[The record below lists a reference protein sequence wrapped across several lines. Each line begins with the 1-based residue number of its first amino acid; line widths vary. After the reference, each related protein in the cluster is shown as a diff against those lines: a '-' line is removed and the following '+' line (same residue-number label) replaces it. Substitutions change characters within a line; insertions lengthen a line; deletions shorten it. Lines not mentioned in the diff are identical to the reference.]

1 MPRRNKARITRS
13 KTSSPQPPEPSRGI
27 AVACLTA
34 LCVLFVASEVFTY
47 TRQSATWDEPGHL
60 LAGYA
65 ALTRGDY
72 RVDIEHP
79 PLLRAWLALPLLTMR
94 VNDGAL
100 DQIEHTNPETLAF
113 QGPFDLG
120 HRFLYLD
127 NDADRLLY
135 RARFMTVLLGAGLG
149 CLVFCWAYEWL
160 GPRGAILAI
169 LLYVTEPNIA
179 AHSALATS
187 DLGVSCFI
195 FATVYFLWR
204 SARSLNALNLSLLA
218 VSFVFALLSKFSA
231 LVLLP
236 IAVVLLVF
244 VVARGRLTVRAA
256 GAVVLL
262 LLAAGFVGSW
272 TGYGFQFAQARTPGW
287 SFALHNNSAAL
298 NSVPMTAAL
307 VGWLDANHVLPSA
320 LVQGFLHGQG
330 LATGRPAFLMG
341 DYSLTGWWYYFPA
354 AFLLKTSLTL
364 LVLLALHLVLRT
376 WRAAGNRVSI
386 LAFVVLPIVIYM
398 SIAMAS
404 ALNIGLRHILPVYPF
419 VILIAAQTA
428 DALVSKAGKRALVV
442 AAAIAVAAVVEFGTT
457 YPHPL
462 AFFNALAGGPH
473 NGFRYLAD
481 SNVDWGQDLK
491 PLKRWMEQN
500 RVDRMGLAYFGT
512 ADPAYYGMNVRYLWG
527 TTVPGVKPEDM
538 GPPSLPGYVA
548 VSVTLLDGVPF
559 QEGARDFYR
568 PLRDSEPVAD
578 IGGSI
583 RVYRVNSPWW

>member
-1 MPRRNKARITRS
+1 
-13 KTSSPQPPEPSRGI
+13 
-27 AVACLTA
+27 
-34 LCVLFVASEVFTY
+34 VLFVGSEVYTY

-72 RVDIEHP
+72 RVDVEHP
-79 PLLRAWLALPLLTMR
+79 PLLRAWLALPLLAMP
-94 VNDGAL
+94 VNGGAL
-100 DQIEHTNPETLAF
+100 DQVERTNPETLAF

-135 RARFMTVLLGAGLG
+135 RARFMTVLLGVLLG

-160 GPRGAILAI
+160 GPRGAVLAI

-179 AHSALATS
+179 AHSGLATN

-195 FATVYFLWR
+195 FAAVYFLWR
-204 SARSLNALNLSLLA
+204 SVRSFTALNLSLLA
-218 VSFVFALLSKFSA
+218 LAFVFALLSKFSA

-236 IAVVLLVF
+236 ILTALLAVMVL
-244 VVARGRLTVRAA
+244 RGQLRLRAA
-256 GAVVLL
+256 GGVLL
-262 LLAAGFVGSW
+262 LLLVAGFAGAW
-272 TGYGFQFAQARTPGW
+272 AGYGFQFAQTRTAGW
-287 SFALHNNSAAL
+287 SFALHSNSAAL
-298 NSVPMTAAL
+298 NSVPMTASL
-307 VGWLDANHVLPSA
+307 VGWLDTHHILPSA
-320 LVQGFLHGQG
+320 LVQGVLHGQG

-364 LVLLALHLVLRT
+364 LVLLALHVVLRT
-376 WRAAGNRVSI
+376 WRSRGNQAGVRP
-386 LAFVVLPIVIYM
+386 FVVFPILIYM
-398 SIAMAS
+398 AIAMSS

-428 DALVSKAGKRALVV
+428 DVLVSKARRRATLV
-442 AAAIAVAAVVEFGTT
+442 AAAIGLAAAVELGTT
-457 YPHPL
+457 YPHTL
-462 AFFNALAGGPH
+462 AFFNVLAGGPR
-473 NGFRYLAD
+473 NGFRSLAD

-491 PLKRWMEQN
+491 PLKRWMDQN
-500 RVDRMGLAYFGT
+500 HVDRIGLAYFGT
-512 ADPAYYGMNVRYLWG
+512 ADPAYYGMNVRYMWG

-559 QEGARDFYR
+559 QEGARAFYK
-568 PLRDSEPVAD
+568 PLRDSEPVVD
-578 IGGSI
+578 LGGSI
-583 RVYRVNSPWW
+583 RVYRVSTPWW